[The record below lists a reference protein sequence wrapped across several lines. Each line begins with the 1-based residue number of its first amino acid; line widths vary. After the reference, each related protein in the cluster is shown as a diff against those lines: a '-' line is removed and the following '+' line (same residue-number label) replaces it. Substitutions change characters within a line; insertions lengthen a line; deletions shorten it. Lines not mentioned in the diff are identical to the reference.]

1 HNGCV
6 FADFPS
12 GFATRRET
20 TGFLYQA
27 SGGTTSLP
35 PLARQVQIQGTVI
48 VKLTIAT
55 DGTVLAAES
64 PDAHPLL
71 KDDTEKLLKKWT
83 CGCAFCS
90 SATPYEKTIKSVYRL
105 AGEEISYDD
114 TRVVMDLPQE
124 VLITA
129 SPRERDH
136 CLPKKSSPRG
146 TK

>member
-1 HNGCV
+1 M
-6 FADFPS
+6 
-12 GFATRRET
+12 
-20 TGFLYQA
+20 
-27 SGGTTSLP
+27 
-35 PLARQVQIQGTVI
+35 
-48 VKLTIAT
+48 KLTIAT